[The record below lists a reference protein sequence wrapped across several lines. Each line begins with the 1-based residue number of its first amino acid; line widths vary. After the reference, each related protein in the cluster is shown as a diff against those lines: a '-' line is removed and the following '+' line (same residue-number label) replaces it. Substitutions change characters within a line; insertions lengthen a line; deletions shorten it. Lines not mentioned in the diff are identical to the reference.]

1 MENTN
6 DNFEKQIEKVE
17 EKLKNYFSN
26 YDLSNPKIA
35 LKVAH
40 TFKTKIVNNQIA
52 MSLNLSKRDLYLSNL
67 IALFHD
73 YARFEQVKMYDT
85 FSDLNS
91 FDHGDLGAKLLIE
104 DGQIDKFINDLTLE
118 EKEIIRLAVKNH
130 NKYSVE
136 EGLTP
141 RQLLFCNIIRDAD
154 KIDIFR
160 IVSNGNVSLNKKI
173 ENLTSEN
180 LTYFNERKLNKRA
193 KEENFYTSIITYL
206 CFIFDLNYKK
216 SFEILAE
223 NNYVRDFKY
232 FIMLWS
238 DFLVDPKIYDCFDE
252 VNSYIKQKIQE
263 EKL

>member
-1 MENTN
+1 MESTN
-6 DNFEKQIEKVE
+6 DNFDKKLEKVE
-17 EKLKNYFSN
+17 EKLKKHFAN

-52 MSLNLSKRDLYLSNL
+52 KSLNLSNRDLYISNL

-73 YARFEQVKMYDT
+73 YGRFEQIKKFDT

-104 DGQIDKFINDLTLE
+104 DGQINNFVDDLTRE
-118 EKEIIRLAVKNH
+118 EKEVIGLAIKNH

-136 EGLTP
+136 QGLSN

-160 IVSNGNVSLNKKI
+160 IISNGNVVINTKI
-173 ENLTSEN
+173 EDLTSEN
-180 LTYFNERKLNKRA
+180 LKYFNERKLNKIT
-193 KEENFYTSIITYL
+193 KDENFYTSIITYL
-206 CFIFDLNYKK
+206 CYCFDLNYKK

-232 FIMLWS
+232 YIMLWS
-238 DFLVDPKIYDCFDE
+238 DFSVDPKIYDCFDE
-252 VNSYIKQKIQE
+252 VNSYIKQKAQE
-263 EKL
+263 DNL